1 MIQDNGIWRNRIE
14 FVKTQ
19 KKNKKEK
26 YIIQTS
32 EHIFQICIDCMCTI
46 VYFQKL
52 LLFYCVDMFCEMF
65 YLLLASRLLS
75 SGVFVRRP
83 HCCLY
88 FQILYNTI
96 DFCKCNLSLIWSCKR
111 IIWKRI
117 TEHFC
122 WSVGVLLTRHMKFCM
137 CDHSTPKQILA
148 CVGTCQCDSTPF
160 INRPA

>member
-19 KKNKKEK
+19 KKKKK
-26 YIIQTS
+26 NTS
-32 EHIFQICIDCMCTI
+32 YKRANIFFKSVLIACTQSCIFKSCYFFIMLTCSVKCFICSI
-46 VYFQKL
+46 
-52 LLFYCVDMFCEMF
+52 
-65 YLLLASRLLS
+65 ASRLLS

-96 DFCKCNLSLIWSCKR
+96 DFCKCKLNLIWSCKR
-111 IIWKRI
+111 IIWKRT

-122 WSVGVLLTRHMKFCM
+122 WSVGVLLTRHIKFCM

-148 CVGTCQCDSTPF
+148 CVGTCECDRTPF

>member
-19 KKNKKEK
+19 KKKKKKNIYKRAKIHE
-26 YIIQTS
+26 
-32 EHIFQICIDCMCTI
+32 CTI

-52 LLFYCVDMFCEMF
+52 LFFYCVDMFCEMF

-96 DFCKCNLSLIWSCKR
+96 DFCKCKLNLIWSCKR

-122 WSVGVLLTRHMKFCM
+122 WSVGVLVTRHIKFCM
-137 CDHSTPKQILA
+137 CDHGTPKQILA
-148 CVGTCQCDSTPF
+148 CVGTCECDRTPF